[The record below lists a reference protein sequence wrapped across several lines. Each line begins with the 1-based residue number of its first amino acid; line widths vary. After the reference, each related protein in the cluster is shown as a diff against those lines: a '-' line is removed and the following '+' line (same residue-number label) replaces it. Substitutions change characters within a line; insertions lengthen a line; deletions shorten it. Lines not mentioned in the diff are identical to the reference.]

1 MMKTIAVMVLLA
13 ATLDLTACTSA
24 DKNATGATYVGRFDN
39 DENRLPMLLNNQSNA
54 APPGIVY
61 GDGEH

>member
-1 MMKTIAVMVLLA
+1 MTKTIAVLVLLT

-24 DKNATGATYVGRFDN
+24 DKNATGTTYVGRFDN
-39 DENRLPMLLNNQSNA
+39 DENRLPMLLNNQSGA
-54 APPGIVY
+54 APPSIIY